1 MNKLNLEDEIIIG
14 VTPVKN
20 KKGAGKKKLAPVK
33 KKKNNRKIAILIRCT
48 SLIVLII
55 VLLVFLMVS
64 PMFNITKIYI
74 EGNTILSNEKI
85 ISLSGVSLG
94 ENIFRISKP
103 SIKSK
108 LTSNAYIE
116 NVRINRE
123 LPNILKIEITE
134 RTIKYMIEYAD
145 GYVYINS
152 QGYMIDISKEKKEVP
167 IIIGYSTEN
176 TSIEVGNRLSNEDLE
191 RLQVANKIIKETD
204 SNEITNLVT
213 KINISNDKN
222 YTLILESQGKT
233 IYLGNCSDITTRIAR
248 LKAILEKTEGEEG
261 EIFIDGNLST
271 DLPRFRKNVF

>member
-33 KKKNNRKIAILIRCT
+33 KKKNNRNISILIRCT

-55 VLLVFLMVS
+55 ILLVFLMVS

-85 ISLSGVSLG
+85 ISLSGVNLG
-94 ENIFRISKP
+94 ENIFRISKT

-108 LTSNAYIE
+108 LTSNAYVE

-134 RTIKYMIEYAD
+134 RTVKYMIEYAD